1 MIIIL
6 LILLLLVVL
15 ILNAFFLYVQK
26 RGSKALGSEAPKVK
40 MDDGLAEAT
49 ETFVKRPK
57 QAWQIESSNTGNQ
70 LYGWMTDNNDD
81 VTVIMVHGFG
91 VDHTSLNVHAQLFD
105 KLGCNV
111 LQIDN
116 QAAGKSEGKYLGWG
130 YLESFDVLDWIK
142 KLLSERPND
151 KIILFGASMGAATV
165 MLTSQ
170 YELPKNVK
178 LIIED
183 SGYTS
188 ANDILSY
195 HCQKRY
201 HIKGKLLIG
210 GISLMSKIRV
220 GFSYRQTDCREALK
234 KNKLPMMF
242 MHGKNDLTV
251 PFEMRDELS
260 TCGQFEKRT
269 YESLGI
275 HIRSYYID
283 SKNYQM
289 AVENFLEKYL

>member
-1 MIIIL
+1 MIVIL

-26 RGSKALGSEAPKVK
+26 RGSKALGSEAPQVK
-40 MDDGLAEAT
+40 MDEGLTEAT
-49 ETFVKRPK
+49 AVFVQKDK
-57 QAWQIESSNTGNQ
+57 QEWQIKSSNTGNQ
-70 LYGWMTDNNDD
+70 LYGWFTNNNDN

-130 YLESFDVLDWIK
+130 YLESPDLLDWIK
-142 KLLSERPND
+142 KVSLERSDD

-170 YELPKNVK
+170 YDLPKNVK

-188 ANDILSY
+188 ATDILSY

-210 GISLMSKIRV
+210 GISLMSKLRA
-220 GFSYRQTDCREALK
+220 GFSYRQTDCRLALA
-234 KNKLPMMF
+234 KNKVPMMF
-242 MHGKNDLTV
+242 MHGKNDFTV

-260 TCGQFEKRT
+260 TCGQFKKRT
-269 YESLGI
+269 YESLGV
-275 HIRSYYID
+275 HIRSYYVD
-283 SKNYQM
+283 SKNYQV

>member
-15 ILNAFFLYVQK
+15 ILNAFFLYIQK

-40 MDDGLAEAT
+40 MDEGL
-49 ETFVKRPK
+49 
-57 QAWQIESSNTGNQ
+57 ESKTVEFLKKSKEEWTINSTYNGSK
-70 LYGWMTDNNDD
+70 LFGWFTNNKKP

-91 VDHTSLNVHAQLFD
+91 VDHNSLNVHAQLFD
-105 KLGCNV
+105 QLGCNV

-116 QAAGKSEGKYLGWG
+116 QAAGKSEGNYLGFG
-130 YLESFDVLDWIK
+130 YIESLDLIDWIK
-142 KLLSERPND
+142 KVQSFHPHD

-165 MLTSQ
+165 MLASG

-188 ANDILSY
+188 ATDILSY

-201 HIKGKLLIG
+201 HIKGTWLIA
-210 GISLMSKIRV
+210 GISLVSKIRA
-220 GFSYRQTDCREALK
+220 GFSYKKADCQKALS
-234 KNKLPMMF
+234 KNKLPVLF
-242 MHGKNDLTV
+242 MHGKNDFTV
-251 PFEMRDELS
+251 PFEMKNKLS
-260 TCGQFEKRT
+260 TCGKFPEMS
-269 YESLGI
+269 YESLGV

-283 SKNYQM
+283 SKNYQNT
-289 AVENFLEKYL
+289 VENFLKKYL

>member
-40 MDDGLAEAT
+40 MDEGLVEAT
-49 ETFVKRPK
+49 EEFVKKAK
-57 QAWQIESSNTGNQ
+57 QEWNIQSRKTGNQ
-70 LYGWMTDNNDD
+70 LYGWFTDNDDD

-91 VDHTSLNVHAQLFD
+91 VDHNSLNVHAQLFD

-130 YLESFDVLDWIK
+130 YLESLDLLNWIK
-142 KLLSERPND
+142 KLSSERPND

-188 ANDILSY
+188 ATDILSY

-210 GISLMSKIRV
+210 GISLMSKLRA
-220 GFSYRQTDCREALK
+220 GFSYRQTDCRQALL

-242 MHGKNDLTV
+242 MHGKNDFTV
-251 PFEMRDELS
+251 PIEMQDELS

-269 YESLGI
+269 YKSLGV
-275 HIRSYYID
+275 HIRSYYVD
-283 SKNYQM
+283 SKNYQQ

>member
-6 LILLLLVVL
+6 LVLLLLAVL

-26 RGSKALGSEAPKVK
+26 RGSKALGTEAPKVK
-40 MDDGLAEAT
+40 LDAGLAEAT
-49 ETFVKRPK
+49 EKFVQKNK
-57 QAWQIESSNTGNQ
+57 QEWQIHSSQTNNR
-70 LYGWMTDNNDD
+70 LFGWFTDNGTN

-91 VDHTSLNVHAQLFD
+91 VDHNSLNVHGQLFD

-130 YLESFDVLDWIK
+130 YLESLDVLDWINET
-142 KLLSERPND
+142 LQRRPQD
-151 KIILFGASMGAATV
+151 KIILFGASMGGATV

-188 ANDILSY
+188 ASDILSY

-201 HIKGKLLIG
+201 HIKGKLLIS
-210 GISLMSKIRV
+210 GISLVSKLRA
-220 GFSYRQTDCREALK
+220 GFWYRQTDCRKAL
-234 KNKLPMMF
+234 NQNQLPLLF
-242 MHGKNDLTV
+242 MHGKNDFTV
-251 PFEMRDELS
+251 PFEMQTELS
-260 TCGQFEKRT
+260 TCGKFPREIYQG
-269 YESLGI
+269 LGV

-283 SKNYQM
+283 SKKYQM
-289 AVENFLEKYL
+289 AVENFLKKYL

>member
-49 ETFVKRPK
+49 DAFVKKPK
-57 QAWQIESSNTGNQ
+57 QTWEIKSSNTGNQ
-70 LYGWMTDNNDD
+70 LYGWFTDNNDN
-81 VTVIMVHGFG
+81 VTVLMVHGFA

-105 KLGCNV
+105 KLECNV

-130 YLESFDVLDWIK
+130 YLESLDVLDWIK

-170 YELPKNVK
+170 YDLPKNVK

-188 ANDILSY
+188 ASEILSY
-195 HCQKRY
+195 YCQKRY

-210 GISLMSKIRV
+210 GMSLMSKMRA
-220 GFSYRQTDCREALK
+220 GFSYRQTDCRKALT

-242 MHGKNDLTV
+242 MHGKNDFTV

-269 YESLGI
+269 YESLGV

>member
-15 ILNAFFLYVQK
+15 ILNAFFLYIQK

-40 MDDGLAEAT
+40 MDEGLEKNTAV
-49 ETFVKRPK
+49 FVKKPK
-57 QAWQIESSNTGNQ
+57 EIWKIKSTYNGSK
-70 LYGWMTDNNDD
+70 LVGWFTDNNDD

-116 QAAGKSEGKYLGWG
+116 QAAGKSEGKYLGFG
-130 YLESFDVLDWIK
+130 YIESRDLLDWIQQVISK
-142 KLLSERPND
+142 RPND

-165 MLTSQ
+165 MLTSGND
-170 YELPKNVK
+170 LPKNVK

-188 ANDILSY
+188 AYDILSY

-201 HIKGKLLIG
+201 HIKGRLLIR
-210 GISLMSKIRV
+210 GISFMSRIRA
-220 GFSYRQTDCREALK
+220 GFSYQKTDCKKALA
-234 KNKLPMMF
+234 KNKLPILF
-242 MHGKNDLTV
+242 MHGKNDFTV

-260 TCGQFEKRT
+260 TCGKVPKMT
-269 YESLGI
+269 YESLGV
-275 HIRSYYID
+275 HIRSYYVD
-283 SKNYQM
+283 SKNYQE
-289 AVENFLEKYL
+289 AVEKFLNMYL